1 MFAKYFLRT
10 SILLLLLAG
19 WLPQQAF
26 AAGAT
31 HFLVTAPATANAGT
45 AFNVT
50 VTAQDA
56 ANTTDTTY
64 AGTVHITST
73 DGSATLPPNT
83 TLTNGVGTVS
93 VTLKTAGTRTVTAMD
108 TVTASITGTSG
119 NVTVR
124 PSATTHFAVV
134 APAAAASGAPIS
146 VTVTALDQFNN
157 TATAYA
163 GTVHITS
170 TDGTAALPAN
180 AALTN
185 GVGTFTVTLNALG
198 TQTVTATDTVTA
210 SITGTSGNV
219 NVGPGVATHF
229 TVAAPATAT
238 AGTSISVAVTAR
250 DTNNNVATGYGGTVH
265 ITSTDGSAALPANAG
280 LTNGVGTFAVTF
292 RTAASQTVTATDTVA
307 SSITGT
313 SGAVAVA
320 AGPATHFAVVA
331 PATATAGTSI
341 SVAVTALDQFNNTAT
356 AYAGTVHITSTDGAA
371 VLPADATLTNGSGT
385 FPITFRTAATQTVT
399 ATDTVTATITGT
411 SGNINV
417 GPGVAT
423 HFTVVAPAT
432 ATAGTPISATVT
444 ARDTNN
450 NVATGYAGTVHITS
464 SDSTAALPADT
475 TLTNGTG
482 TISVTLKKAGAQTVT
497 ATDTVTASITGVSG
511 SIAVAAA
518 GLDHLTIT
526 APSPDIAGTPFT
538 ATVTAQDQYGNPVI
552 TSDTFQVNSDDSQ
565 VPNPAVTGAF
575 AAASTAT
582 VSITLKT
589 VGSHVLT
596 PSDTMSTLLGS
607 PLTATV
613 AISPGPATHFTLVAP
628 GSTNAGV
635 PFTLA
640 ITARDAYGNVAT
652 GYAGTFALTSDDPAV
667 PNLASSQ
674 TLTNGVGTFTAILYT
689 GGTRTIT
696 ATDGVT
702 ASITGTS
709 NPITVSA
716 QGANH
721 FSVTAPAGATA
732 GARFSVTVTALD
744 QFGNTVT
751 GYGGT
756 VTFTSTDR
764 AATLPANTLLTN
776 GVKTVPVTLAT
787 AGTQTITAKDTTTTS
802 IQGTSGTVVVNNV
815 APTIAVNG
823 VSPATVTA
831 GGAAFTITVTN
842 ADGSYISGS
851 VVQWN
856 GLPLPT
862 TFVDATTLKATVSVG
877 LIATAGSAA
886 VTVANPA
893 PGGGV
898 SAPVTVVINNP
909 TPTLTDLSP
918 NTIVRGSPAFSL
930 KLTGTNFV
938 SGSVAYWGGSPR
950 PTTFVS
956 STQLNAAIAA
966 SDVAA
971 SGTIQVTVHTSDP
984 NISTGHDSGALPF
997 MISPFPVP
1005 IVSSLSPT
1013 SATRGDTVTLTI
1025 NGANFRPN
1033 ATVTIGTLPLGPVV
1047 FVSSSQLSVTF
1058 TLDLKAAPGPF
1069 PVVVTNDDAAPSNA
1083 SAIFTVNAQTV
1094 SINSLTPSSVVVTTD
1109 PTVTQ
1114 IVTITGSG
1122 FRSGDTVAFG
1132 SVAIDPKQVVVNTQ
1146 SQITATL
1153 TGADVIGKVGT
1164 YNVVVTSPDASF
1176 SASAISFTVSPQVV
1190 TISLISPESA
1200 TVGDPTFPL
1209 TITGTG
1215 FKSGA
1220 KVSFGGTRVDPKTV
1234 DPNLVN
1240 VVSATQITA
1249 KIRGSDF
1256 VASET
1261 NLFATAGPYFVQVT
1275 NPDGSQSNQ
1284 KTFTVN
1290 PQTNAVNNLVP
1301 SMVNVGDPTFLLTI
1315 NGSCFKT
1322 GATVSFGGT
1331 TVDPNLVNVVSATQI
1346 TAKIRGSD
1354 FVALE
1359 TNLFANVGAYIVQVK
1374 NPDGS
1379 PSTPSPTFIVTPL
1392 APMSGFQP
1400 GLQMISVPYDYSP
1413 YDYPKSSAVSASI
1426 FKNFRAVDTAGNLTS
1441 LLLPLKL
1448 AVWDPATAVYDMT
1461 NYTSD
1466 TAPTTR
1472 EGFTGLADT
1481 LLVGQGY
1488 WVKIPSG
1495 LTVGLIHRGFLAA
1508 NPATVRPS
1516 TDANGNLILV
1526 PLLTG
1531 QQVPVPLAPGWN
1543 MVGDPFPGPVLIGTL
1558 KVQFGNQAYGYTD
1571 AVSLGLISGTLYS
1584 YDSAGNKYVAQ
1595 DATKT
1600 LDPYVGYWILALQ
1613 PCTLLVP

>member
-93 VTLKTAGTRTVTAMD
+93 VTLKTAGTQTVTATD

-119 NVTVR
+119 NVTIR

-185 GVGTFTVTLNALG
+185 GVGTFTVTLNVLG

-229 TVAAPATAT
+229 TVA
-238 AGTSISVAVTAR
+238 
-250 DTNNNVATGYGGTVH
+250 
-265 ITSTDGSAALPANAG
+265 
-280 LTNGVGTFAVTF
+280 
-292 RTAASQTVTATDTVA
+292 
-307 SSITGT
+307 
-313 SGAVAVA
+313 
-320 AGPATHFAVVA
+320 A

-582 VSITLKT
+582 VSIMLKT

-667 PNLASSQ
+667 PNLASGQ

-756 VTFTSTDR
+756 VTFTSTDP

-776 GVKTVPVTLAT
+776 GVKTVSVTLAT

-815 APTIAVNG
+815 VPTIAVNG

-862 TFVDATTLKATVSVG
+862 TFVDVTTLKATVSAG

-898 SAPVTVVINNP
+898 SAPVTVFINNP
-909 TPTLTDLSP
+909 TPTLTALSP
-918 NTIVRGSPAFSL
+918 SSTVRGSPAFSL
-930 KLTGTNFV
+930 TLTGTNFV

-966 SDVAA
+966 SDIAA

-997 MISPFPVP
+997 TISPFPVP

-1094 SINSLTPSSVVVTTD
+1094 SINSLTPPSVVVTTN

-1114 IVTITGSG
+1114 LV
-1122 FRSGDTVAFG
+1122 
-1132 SVAIDPKQVVVNTQ
+1132 
-1146 SQITATL
+1146 
-1153 TGADVIGKVGT
+1153 
-1164 YNVVVTSPDASF
+1164 
-1176 SASAISFTVSPQVV
+1176 
-1190 TISLISPESA
+1190 
-1200 TVGDPTFPL
+1200 

-1215 FKSGA
+1215 FRNPAVVTFQGTKLSFTVSNSVNSASQITATISGSDVLGAADVYTVTVTNPDKTVSPTADIHGTLQGTQFSVVAQTVTITALTPSSATAGDPTFTLDIAGSLTAGKNFDPDATVMFGTTLIPSGSVTVVSPAEIKATIDAGLVA
-1220 KVSFGGTRVDPKTV
+1220 KAGIDTKNNPVLRTIPVQVINPHGGQSNVLNFTVNPQTNTVNNLVPPTVNVGDPTFLLIINGSGFKTGATVFFGGTMLDPS
-1234 DPNLVN
+1234 LVN

-1249 KIRGSDF
+1249 TIQGGIDLGGTDPGGINPKRKSLIS
-1256 VASET
+1256 VAGLDT
-1261 NLFATAGPYFVQVT
+1261 VQVK
-1275 NPDGSQSNQ
+1275 NKDGSQS
-1284 KTFTVN
+1284 
-1290 PQTNAVNNLVP
+1290 
-1301 SMVNVGDPTFLLTI
+1301 
-1315 NGSCFKT
+1315 
-1322 GATVSFGGT
+1322 T
-1331 TVDPNLVNVVSATQI
+1331 TTL
-1346 TAKIRGSD
+1346 R
-1354 FVALE
+1354 VA
-1359 TNLFANVGAYIVQVK
+1359 
-1374 NPDGS
+1374 
-1379 PSTPSPTFIVTPL
+1379 PL
-1392 APMSGFQP
+1392 APASGFNT

-1413 YDYPKSSAVSASI
+1413 DDYANLPSPMPSASI
-1426 FKNFRAVDTAGNLTS
+1426 FNNFGAVDTVGNLTS
-1441 LLLPLKL
+1441 LPAPAFKL

-1461 NYTSD
+1461 NYTID
-1466 TAPTTR
+1466 TVPTTVP
-1472 EGFTGLADT
+1472 GFAGLANT

-1488 WVKIPSG
+1488 WVKIPSVQASGPTPG

-1508 NPATVRPS
+1508 DPHTVRGG
-1516 TDANGNLILV
+1516 TV
-1526 PLLTG
+1526 LLTG
-1531 QQVPVPLAPGWN
+1531 QQVPIPLAPGWN
-1543 MVGDPFPGPVLIGTL
+1543 MVGDPFTGPVLIGAL
-1558 KVQFGNQAYGYTD
+1558 KVQVVNQAVNQTYSYTD

-1584 YDSAGNKYVAQ
+1584 YTNNATSTGYAPQ